1 MPKAKKKKSGSKG
14 DKEVPLL
21 TVQGVLRLEK
31 SFVTAM
37 HEDADVIKVKPKE
50 SEEAKELRLVPGESE
65 HDLVDYRIGY
75 DVGPSNPFPTNEPE
89 KVIYE
94 AQKKADA
101 KIDAFE
107 AMKEQSEQERKERE
121 LKFRQ
126 ENLIPESEL
135 KPPGDDQDQEPEVE
149 DQNPK
154 ELDPDNP
161 ENYILP
167 LAMSNSVPKE
177 ASTPHDFEHVNEESQ
192 EPLCMNESQSYLVP
206 TMKPLP
212 DEQQFGKDMVLSVA
226 LEHEEKRRKK
236 KSKKEDFEE
245 EEVDNAGNDIIY
257 SLDEMTR
264 IKNQD
269 DQVVQGPDVNQ
280 DEIIKAKAEQEAKS
294 LLDAYWKF
302 VNDND
307 KDFNGWTYLLQHVE
321 NIDVLDEIRRAY
333 NDFLPRFRYCFAYW
347 IRYSE
352 LEIKHGNYE
361 RGLEILHTALKDIP
375 MSIELWIAYLEL
387 YHKMYSKHLENFDE
401 TFREQCESA
410 IMKVGMDFRSD
421 DIWERYI
428 EWEHERNNLKF
439 ITEIY
444 NRLIGVPTKLY
455 NKHWDN
461 FIAHVRDHHPR

>member
-1 MPKAKKKKSGSKG
+1 
-14 DKEVPLL
+14 
-21 TVQGVLRLEK
+21 
-31 SFVTAM
+31 
-37 HEDADVIKVKPKE
+37 
-50 SEEAKELRLVPGESE
+50 
-65 HDLVDYRIGY
+65 
-75 DVGPSNPFPTNEPE
+75 
-89 KVIYE
+89 
-94 AQKKADA
+94 
-101 KIDAFE
+101 
-107 AMKEQSEQERKERE
+107 
-121 LKFRQ
+121 
-126 ENLIPESEL
+126 
-135 KPPGDDQDQEPEVE
+135 
-149 DQNPK
+149 
-154 ELDPDNP
+154 
-161 ENYILP
+161 
-167 LAMSNSVPKE
+167 MSNSVPKE
-177 ASTPHDFEHVNEESQ
+177 ASTPHDLEHVNEESQ
-192 EPLCMNESQSYLVP
+192 EPCMDESQSYLVP

-236 KSKKEDFEE
+236 KSKKEDLEE
-245 EEVDNAGNDIIY
+245 EEVDNAGDDFIY

-302 VNDND
+302 VKDND

-321 NIDVLDEIRRAY
+321 NIDVLDEIRQAY

-401 TFREQCESA
+401 AFREQCESA

>member
-1 MPKAKKKKSGSKG
+1 M
-14 DKEVPLL
+14 
-21 TVQGVLRLEK
+21 
-31 SFVTAM
+31 
-37 HEDADVIKVKPKE
+37 
-50 SEEAKELRLVPGESE
+50 
-65 HDLVDYRIGY
+65 
-75 DVGPSNPFPTNEPE
+75 
-89 KVIYE
+89 
-94 AQKKADA
+94 
-101 KIDAFE
+101 
-107 AMKEQSEQERKERE
+107 
-121 LKFRQ
+121 
-126 ENLIPESEL
+126 
-135 KPPGDDQDQEPEVE
+135 
-149 DQNPK
+149 
-154 ELDPDNP
+154 
-161 ENYILP
+161 
-167 LAMSNSVPKE
+167 
-177 ASTPHDFEHVNEESQ
+177 
-192 EPLCMNESQSYLVP
+192 
-206 TMKPLP
+206 
-212 DEQQFGKDMVLSVA
+212 
-226 LEHEEKRRKK
+226 
-236 KSKKEDFEE
+236 
-245 EEVDNAGNDIIY
+245 IY

-321 NIDVLDEIRRAY
+321 NIDVLDEIRKAY

-401 TFREQCESA
+401 AFREQCESA